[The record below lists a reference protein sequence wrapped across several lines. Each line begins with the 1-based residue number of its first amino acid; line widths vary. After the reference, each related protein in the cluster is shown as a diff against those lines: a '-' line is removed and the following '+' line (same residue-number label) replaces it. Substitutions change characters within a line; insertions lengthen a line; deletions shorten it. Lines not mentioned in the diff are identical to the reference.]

1 MFQLFACTSLMVS
14 SLAAA
19 AGPAKFD
26 PPDLNFEYQL
36 HRQYILSRGEVP
48 RSPQGNLESYQLQNG
63 ETLWSLSR
71 MLYGDGNYWPKVWAQ
86 NDHITNPHL
95 VRPGHTLQFLL
106 GSEDDAPAF
115 RFSEAGDEAGLELA
129 SATTAGQPVQI
140 PPPEIPPRPVIK
152 VPPSFPAWQEVYH
165 RPSTDFQLDDS
176 KLVFER
182 KMPPDIFPLSAFT
195 IDKPLDAQGTFLETE
210 KESGLPVEGQYVYVK
225 LNKGKGMPGQK
236 YLIVKD
242 YGPLKI
248 VNRNIEGPIRSRFV
262 QVYGQVD
269 ITDKV
274 ESANTKNTN
283 KDRYEIFRA
292 LLVKAMNLTLTD
304 FELIPGEVEMVNMSK
319 VGPSGTVDA
328 QVIGSMKNVSSVL
341 FGPGDLVFLNKGSAA
356 GIQQGQVFDL
366 AIDRSI
372 RDVRTPVN
380 FSGYRSGQVK
390 VVKVSEKSATAVVLN
405 SIDSIQQGD
414 KVHSQARFSGG
425 ATPLEEKSPQSDG
438 ADSLDEL
445 QGVPGGDSNPPAE
458 SEPTSEDEMNLSE

>member
-1 MFQLFACTSLMVS
+1 MFQLFACTGLLVTSFAY
-14 SLAAA
+14 AASA
-19 AGPAKFD
+19 PKFD

-36 HRQYILSRGEVP
+36 HRQYILSRGEAP
-48 RSPQGNLESYQLQNG
+48 RSPQGNLENYQLQNG

-86 NDHITNPHL
+86 NHSITNPHL

-115 RFSEAGDEAGLELA
+115 RFSEAGDDGGLELA
-129 SATTAGQPVQI
+129 SSSTLGQPVQI

-165 RPSTDFQLDDS
+165 RPATDFQLDDS

-182 KMPPDIFPLSAFT
+182 KMPPDRFPLSAFT
-195 IDKPLDAQGTFLETE
+195 IDQPLVTAGTFLETE

-225 LNKGKGMPGQK
+225 LEKGKGMPGQK

-242 YGPLKI
+242 HGPLKI

-269 ITDKV
+269 LTDKI
-274 ESANTKNTN
+274 EGANTKNTN

-292 LLVKAMNLTLTD
+292 MLVKAMNLTLTD
-304 FELIPGEVEMVNMSK
+304 FDLIPGEVEYVNMSK

-328 QVIGSMKNVSSVL
+328 QVIGSMKNPSSVL
-341 FGPGDLVFLNKGSAA
+341 FGPGDVVFLNKGSSA
-356 GIQQGQVFDL
+356 GIQPGQIFDL

-380 FSGYRSGQVK
+380 FSGYRSGQLK
-390 VVKVSEKSATAVVLN
+390 VVKVSDKSATGVVLN

-414 KVHSQARFSGG
+414 KVHQQSRLGGG
-425 ATPLEEKSPQSDG
+425 AEPLLDHPTSEG
-438 ADSLDEL
+438 LDEL
-445 QGVPGGDSNPPAE
+445 EGVPSGEDGGVPAE
-458 SEPTSEDEMNLSE
+458 SEPTSEEDMNLSE